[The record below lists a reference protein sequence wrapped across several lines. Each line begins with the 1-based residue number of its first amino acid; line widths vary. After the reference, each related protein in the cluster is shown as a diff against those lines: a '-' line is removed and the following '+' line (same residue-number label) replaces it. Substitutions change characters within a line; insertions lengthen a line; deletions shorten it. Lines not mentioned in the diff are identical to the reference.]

1 MTVRHVG
8 RFGPRGFILQLGAPG
23 TPGSLIGVPATFWQ
37 IEYEGRI
44 YPWRPVHPA
53 DRADLKQLM
62 RAAIAY
68 LKGEL
73 QRAG

>member
-8 RFGPRGFILQLGAPG
+8 RFGPRGFILRLGAPS

-73 QRAG
+73 ERAG